1 MRQPVVAYGPVV
13 TLNVSI
19 LLRLSRLDKSDLDTV
34 FLRPAR
40 GRVADVLWIV
50 IAADRLRFATQRQ

>member
-1 MRQPVVAYGPVV
+1 
-13 TLNVSI
+13 
-19 LLRLSRLDKSDLDTV
+19 V